1 MQSFFTTTT
10 TTTNFQSDDPL
21 DANMDTEQQPA
32 DLDPY
37 FPFLS
42 CSTILLNMVWQ
53 LDMIVTYYY
62 ICSDKRTPS
71 VLSAPWILLYSEW
84 PIF

>member
-1 MQSFFTTTT
+1 
-10 TTTNFQSDDPL
+10 
-21 DANMDTEQQPA
+21 MDTEQQPA

-42 CSTILLNMVWQ
+42 CSTIYIEYGM
-53 LDMIVTYYY
+53 TYYY

-71 VLSAPWILLYSEW
+71 VLSALESCCTQNGQTFKGY
-84 PIF
+84 